1 MFTALLDR
9 IADGLPSQCLIC
21 RAWPAR
27 PLCAD
32 CVGRF
37 TPRVPRCATCALPV
51 PEGVARCG
59 ACLRDP
65 PPWDACHAAVDYGW
79 PWTVCMA
86 RFKFHGQ
93 PQLARA
99 LAALLT
105 REATVTA
112 AIAQT
117 DCVLPIP
124 MTPRRLAERGYNPAW
139 LLARQLTA
147 QSSTMPPAP
156 RKAHAD
162 VLLRTREAAPQRE
175 LGRSQRI
182 RNLRGAFMAQPTHG
196 ARIRERRVVLVDDVM
211 TTGATLREAARALR
225 QAGAAHITAIVF
237 ARTPEPGA

>member
-9 IADGLPSQCLIC
+9 ITGRLPSQCLIC

-32 CVGRF
+32 CVTRF
-37 TPRVPRCATCALPV
+37 TPRTSRCTTCALPV
-51 PEGVARCG
+51 SEGVARCG

-79 PWTVCMA
+79 PWTVCVA

-99 LAALLT
+99 LTALLK
-105 REATVTA
+105 RDAAVTH
-112 AIAQT
+112 AIAQA

-124 MTPRRLAERGYNPAW
+124 MTRQRLAERGYNPAW
-139 LLARQLTA
+139 LLAQQLTR
-147 QSSTMPPAP
+147 PLAP
-156 RKAHAD
+156 HKARAD
-162 VLLRTREAAPQRE
+162 ALLRTRESTPQRE
-175 LGRSQRI
+175 LRRSQRI
-182 RNLRGAFMAQPTHG
+182 RNLRGAFMAQPARG
-196 ARIRERRVVLVDDVM
+196 ACIQGQRIVLVDDVM
-211 TTGATLREAARALR
+211 TTGATLREAAHVLR

>member
-9 IADGLPSQCLIC
+9 IANGLPSQCLIC

-32 CVGRF
+32 CTERF
-37 TPRVPRCATCALPV
+37 TPRINRCATCALPI
-51 PEGVARCG
+51 PEGVMHCG

-65 PPWDACHAAVDYGW
+65 PPFDACHAAVDYSW

-93 PQLARA
+93 LQLARA
-99 LAALLT
+99 LAALLA
-105 REATVTA
+105 RDAAVTK
-112 AIAQT
+112 AIAQA

-124 MTPRRLAERGYNPAW
+124 MTPQRLAERGYNPAW
-139 LLARQLTA
+139 LLARQLTR
-147 QSSTMPPAP
+147 PIAP

-162 VLLRTREAAPQRE
+162 VLLRIRESAPQRE
-175 LGRSQRI
+175 LGRRERI
-182 RNLRGAFMAQPTHG
+182 RNLRGAFMAQLECAVH
-196 ARIRERRVVLVDDVM
+196 ILERRVVLVDEVM
-211 TTGATLREAARALR
+211 TTGATLREAACALR

-237 ARTPEPGA
+237 ARTPEPGR

>member
-9 IADGLPSQCLIC
+9 IVGSLPSQCLIC

-32 CVGRF
+32 CIARF
-37 TPRVPRCATCALPV
+37 APDMSGIHRCAACALPV
-51 PEGVARCG
+51 PAGVARCG

-65 PPWDACHAAVDYGW
+65 PPMDACLAAVDYGW

-93 PQLARA
+93 PQLARS
-99 LAALLT
+99 LAALLA
-105 REATVTA
+105 RDAAVIEAM
-112 AIAQT
+112 AQV

-124 MTPRRLAERGYNPAW
+124 MTPQRLAERGYNPAW
-139 LLARQLTA
+139 LLARRL
-147 QSSTMPPAP
+147 AP
-156 RKAHAD
+156 QKTQAGA
-162 VLLRTREAAPQRE
+162 LLRTRESAPQRE
-175 LGRSQRI
+175 LHRHERM
-182 RNLRGAFMAQPTHG
+182 RNLRGAFMVPPAHG
-196 ARIRERRVVLVDDVM
+196 AHIKDRRVPLVDDVM
-211 TTGATLREAARALR
+211 TTGATLREAAHALR